1 MELKLHDIHADAIKK
16 ALKKAKQYR
25 SLLEPEMAE
34 SICLDI
40 LHIDEKNQDA
50 LVIYI
55 LALTDQFHHAE
66 RQTQVKVIQK
76 AIKKLASQY
85 QRHYYTGLLNERR
98 ARFLISQP
106 MSHSFSYDYFIEALQ
121 NYQQAS
127 EIKPE
132 NNDEAIL
139 RWNSCIRIIE
149 QEKLKPRLDS
159 EDVLVDM
166 ES

>member
-1 MELKLHDIHADAIKK
+1 MELKLHDIHTGAIKK

-25 SLLEPEMAE
+25 SLLEPEIAE

-40 LHIDEKNQDA
+40 LHIDENNQEA
-50 LVIYI
+50 LVVYI
-55 LALTDQFHHAE
+55 LALTDQFHHTE
-66 RQTQVKVIQK
+66 KQTQVKAIQK
-76 AIKKLASQY
+76 AIEKLDSQY
-85 QRHYYTGLLNERR
+85 HRCYYSGLLKERR

-106 MSHSFSYDYFIEALQ
+106 MSHSFAYEYFIEALED
-121 NYQQAS
+121 YQQAS
-127 EIKPE
+127 EIRPE

-139 RWNSCIRIIE
+139 RWNSCIRIIQ

-159 EDVLVDM
+159 EDILVDM

>member
-1 MELKLHDIHADAIKK
+1 MELKLHNIHADAIKK

-25 SLLEPEMAE
+25 SLIEPEIAE

-40 LHIDEKNQDA
+40 LHIDENNQDA
-50 LVIYI
+50 LVVYI
-55 LALTDQFHHAE
+55 LALTDQFHHTE
-66 RQTQVKVIQK
+66 KKMQVKLIQK
-76 AIKKLASQY
+76 AIKKLISQY
-85 QRHYYTGLLNERR
+85 QRYYYTGLLNERR

-106 MSHSFSYDYFIEALQ
+106 MSHSFAYDYFIEALQ
-121 NYQQAS
+121 NYQRAEQ
-127 EIKPE
+127 IRPE

-139 RWNSCIRIIE
+139 RWNSCIRMIQ
-149 QEKLKPRLDS
+149 QEKLQPRLDS